1 MQQNDLIQMLA
12 SALLVVALTALGL
25 LVARWAHRRL
35 IAWIEGIDTVH
46 EARRHQLTTIVQVL
60 QWIVIVLL
68 VGSAVLMLLS
78 TFGIDITPL
87 LASAGVAALA
97 VSLGAQTLIKD
108 FIGGLLIILE
118 NQYAVG
124 DTISVGNVQGR
135 VEQIT
140 LRLTK
145 VRALNGDLH
154 YVPNGE
160 MRVLANMT
168 RDWSRVMLDVGVA
181 YEEDLERA
189 LSVLA
194 ASAEAFAKVPAYQAD
209 LLEVPQVLG
218 AVSFGDSAVNLRVAV
233 KTAPGRQW
241 EIGRALRQFVLA
253 ACEREGVELP
263 YPRQEVWVRTA
274 GQGSSAPS

>member
-1 MQQNDLIQMLA
+1 MQKNDLIQMLA
-12 SALLVVALTALGL
+12 SGLLILALTGIGL

-35 IAWIEGIDTVH
+35 IAWIERIDTIH
-46 EARRHQLTTIVQVL
+46 QARQHQLTTIILVL
-60 QWIVIVLL
+60 QWIVIVVLI
-68 VGSAVLMLLS
+68 VSAVLMLLS

-87 LASAGVAALA
+87 LASAGIAALA
-97 VSLGAQTLIKD
+97 VSLGAQTLMKD
-108 FIGGLLIILE
+108 FIGGVLVILE

-124 DTISVGNVQGR
+124 DTISVGNVQGQ

-145 VRALNGDLH
+145 VRALNGDLY

-181 YEEDLERA
+181 YEEDLDRA

-194 ASAEAFAKVPAYQAD
+194 ASVEEFAQDPVHQAD
-209 LLEVPQVLG
+209 LLGAPQVLG

-274 GQGSSAPS
+274 DQGSSAPS

>member
-1 MQQNDLIQMLA
+1 MQQSDLIQMLA
-12 SALLVVALTALGL
+12 SAVLILALAGLGL

-35 IAWIEGIDTVH
+35 IAWIERVDAIPK
-46 EARRHQLTTIVQVL
+46 ARRHQLTTIVQVV

-68 VGSAVLMLLS
+68 VASAVLMLLS

-87 LASAGVAALA
+87 LASVGVAGLA
-97 VSLGAQTLIKD
+97 ISLGAQTLIKD
-108 FIGGLLIILE
+108 FIGGLLIIAE
-118 NQYAVG
+118 NQFAVG
-124 DTISVGNVQGR
+124 DTISVGNVQGQ

-168 RDWSRVMLDVGVA
+168 RDWSRVMLDIGVA
-181 YEEDLERA
+181 YEEDLDRA

-194 ASAEAFAKVPAYQAD
+194 ASAEEFAQDPAHQAD

-263 YPRQEVWVRTA
+263 YPRQEVWVRTV